1 MIALQSNGEECS
13 RPAARRTRSS
23 NGWGPFRRRS
33 MARVL
38 VISGFIATI
47 VWCIQ
52 YAEMAGDLARS
63 FRDGGQSVPL
73 ARLLDPLLIAKAC
86 PVGLVSVLMA
96 VVCFFALLRLK
107 AAARIERRVLRA
119 LGRGAG
125 SEEQGGSFRSSNTSP
140 ALTLTLSRKERGQNW
155 RWIAAGLAVVAA
167 ALAILE
173 WMQPY
178 YFVQDDNFAN
188 VLPGV
193 LQGCRSMCRGELPD
207 FDPCQ
212 YLGMPNAGK
221 GIFALFYPPTIVS
234 YGIARWLLGNENW
247 TLDVFAAMHL
257 LAGYVASYA
266 AARMAGLRPSL
277 AFALGI
283 SFVLSGYI
291 LVVGRGW
298 HAVLTLVVWL
308 PLLFCSMEAWL
319 NGRAGWRWL
328 LSSGL
333 AIGGFYYMGFPQY
346 WVYAM
351 FFLAL
356 VAVTA
361 VAAERIAPRQLIW
374 PAAASLLGI
383 SILLPTLVVQFE
395 ITRGMEEKTA
405 NFGMGFE
412 QGLVAAVAPFPFS
425 HAEGFMGVPANCDKE
440 LQTESYYAGTLLMA
454 GGYVVLGALLAY
466 RCRRNWLAAN
476 PWTVAAAVSL
486 WLGLGSAGLLWSQL
500 GQLPVMRSVNHH
512 PHRLLPFFVFFCLV
526 IGVLFIE
533 RLLRWDASRKWEYAI
548 AAVTAALMLYHVSL
562 ARNSLW
568 CYGDRPYPPL
578 PTEIARQVLPN
589 ENSQSGRVMW
599 YGPWRSGQPGY
610 AYLLPHSLPSAYG
623 AWAFAGYDPIIE
635 RRSESLAIQARFDHD
650 PIATARAFG
659 VRWVLAANP
668 DHFWPERDFWQ
679 QVRKKDWCFDFM
691 DEGPPSGEERVMS
704 ASKLIV
710 QRDDARLYELGGAS
724 PMAFDTV
731 KPDLSLPIHFHGWGA
746 EVESPGGREKT
757 VVVNVAMRPW
767 VRAAADG
774 MPLPALADDWGRIE
788 VQVPSGV
795 TRFEVSY
802 QLPWRRGVLF
812 GGVLAM
818 ATLLGMAVVRP
829 RLLHSDLAARK
840 MPNAAVTNLESEIN
854 HRRRGRCIVCS
865 LNSPEFAHFMSE

>member
-1 MIALQSNGEECS
+1 
-13 RPAARRTRSS
+13 
-23 NGWGPFRRRS
+23 

-63 FRDGGQSVPL
+63 FRDSGQHAPL
-73 ARLLDPLLIAKAC
+73 AQLVDPFLIAKAF
-86 PVGLVSVLMA
+86 PVGLTTVLA
-96 VVCFFALLRLK
+96 IVVGFFALLRLK
-107 AAARIERRVLRA
+107 AAVLIEGRVLRA
-119 LGRGAG
+119 LGGVGWTSESVQTSRDGLGGPSYVG
-125 SEEQGGSFRSSNTSP
+125 SWT
-140 ALTLTLSRKERGQNW
+140 
-155 RWIAAGLAVVAA
+155 WIAAGLAVVAA

-193 LQGCRSMCRGELPD
+193 LQGCRSMCQGEFPD

-234 YGIARWLLGNENW
+234 YAIARWLLGNEDW

-257 LAGYVASYA
+257 LVGYVASYA
-266 AARMAGLRPSL
+266 AARTAGLRPSL

-328 LSSGL
+328 LAGGL

-361 VAAERIAPRQLIW
+361 VVAGRITPRQLIW
-374 PAAASLLGI
+374 PAAAGLLGV
-383 SILLPTLVVQFE
+383 SIILPTLIVQFE
-395 ITRGMEEKTA
+395 ITRGMEDKTA

-412 QGLVAAVAPFPFS
+412 QGLMATVAPFPFT

-440 LQTESYYAGTLLMA
+440 LQTESYYAGTILMA
-454 GGYVVLGALLAY
+454 AGYIVLGALLAY
-466 RCRRNWLAAN
+466 RCSRHWLAAN
-476 PWTVAAAVSL
+476 PWAVAAAVSL

-500 GQLPVMRSVNHH
+500 GRLPVMRAVNHH

-526 IGVLFIE
+526 IGGQFIE
-533 RLLRWDASRKWEYAI
+533 GLLRGSARRRRGADCQSAPHKWEYAI
-548 AAVTAALMLYHVSL
+548 AAVTTVLMLFHVSL

-578 PTEIARQVLPN
+578 PPEIARQVLPS
-589 ENSQSGRVMW
+589 ESSQSGRVMW
-599 YGPWRSGQPGY
+599 YGPWRSGQSGY
-610 AYLLPHSLPSAYG
+610 ANLLPHSLPSAYG

-635 RRSESLAIQARFDHD
+635 RRPESSAIQARFDRD

-659 VRWVLAANP
+659 VRWILAANP
-668 DHFWPERDFWQ
+668 DHYWPERDFWQ

-691 DEGPPSGEERVMS
+691 EEGPTSGEERVMS

-710 QRDDARLYELGGAS
+710 QRDDARLYELTGAS
-724 PMAFDTV
+724 SMAFDTA
-731 KPDLSLPIHFHGWGA
+731 KPDLPLPIRFHGWGA
-746 EVESPGGREKT
+746 EVESPGDGEKKI
-757 VVVNVAMRPW
+757 VVNLAMRPW
-767 VRAAADG
+767 VRATADG
-774 MPLPALADDWGRIE
+774 KTLHTSADSWGRLE

-795 TRFEVSY
+795 TCFNVSY
-802 QLPWRRGVLF
+802 QLPWRRGLLF
-812 GGVLAM
+812 GGGLALS
-818 ATLLGMAVVRP
+818 TLLGMAVVRP
-829 RLLHSDLAARK
+829 RVLR
-840 MPNAAVTNLESEIN
+840 NA
-854 HRRRGRCIVCS
+854 
-865 LNSPEFAHFMSE
+865 